1 VKLAPAT
8 PLLAAACTLALA
20 LAGCGIGS
28 DDAAPDEDGD
38 IRATVM
44 TCFESEGIDARLEGE
59 EGNEEIVIG
68 DGPGAPR
75 VRVFLTAG
83 ESEAA
88 HFQAEGEGAE
98 QIGATWLYVN
108 DGDDDLLEQVENC
121 LTEQ

>member
-1 VKLAPAT
+1 MKRSLARPMLAT
-8 PLLAAACTLALA
+8 ACVSALA
-20 LAGCGIGS
+20 LSGCGLGS

-44 TCFESEGIDARLEGE
+44 NCFEAEGIDASFEGE

-68 DGPGAPR
+68 DEPGAPR
-75 VRVFLTAG
+75 VRFFLTAG

-88 HFQAEGEGAE
+88 HFQGEGEGAE

-108 DGDDDLLEQVENC
+108 EGGDDLLEEVENC
-121 LTEQ
+121 LAEQ

>member
-1 VKLAPAT
+1 MKRSLAT
-8 PLLAAACTLALA
+8 PMLAAACLSVLALT
-20 LAGCGIGS
+20 GCGLGS

-44 TCFESEGIDARLEGE
+44 TCFEEEGIDARFEGE
-59 EGNEEIVIG
+59 EGGEEIVIG

-75 VRVFLTAG
+75 VRFFLTAG

-88 HFQAEGEGAE
+88 HFQGEGEGSE

-108 DGDDDLLEQVENC
+108 DGSDEVLEQVENC
-121 LTEQ
+121 LAEQ

>member
-1 VKLAPAT
+1 MKRSLARPM
-8 PLLAAACTLALA
+8 LAAACVSALA
-20 LAGCGIGS
+20 LAGCGLGS

-44 TCFESEGIDARLEGE
+44 NCFEAEDIDARFEGE

-75 VRVFLTAG
+75 VRFFLTSG

-88 HFQAEGEGAE
+88 HFQGEGEGSE

-108 DGDDDLLEQVENC
+108 EGSDDLLEQVENC
-121 LTEQ
+121 LAEQ

>member
-1 VKLAPAT
+1 VKRSPAR
-8 PLLAAACTLALA
+8 PLLAAACAATLA
-20 LAGCGIGS
+20 LAGCGLGS

-44 TCFESEGIDARLEGE
+44 TCFETEGIDAHLEGD

-75 VRVFLTAG
+75 VRVFLTSG

-88 HFQAEGEGAE
+88 HFQGEGEGSE

-108 DGDDDLLEQVENC
+108 EGSDDLLEEFENC
-121 LTEQ
+121 LAEQ

>member
-1 VKLAPAT
+1 MKLS
-8 PLLAAACTLALA
+8 LARPMLAVACTLALTV
-20 LAGCGIGS
+20 AGCGLGS

-44 TCFESEGIDARLEGE
+44 TCFEAEGIDARFEGE

-75 VRVFLTAG
+75 VRFFLTAG

-88 HFQAEGEGAE
+88 HFQGEGEGSE

-108 DGDDDLLEQVENC
+108 EGSDDLLEEVENC